1 MTSAQRGKRYWKVKE
16 QNEAERESNWF
27 RSQHKARYKLAM
39 LSERVFF
46 SRVDWDPKIHKSCF
60 QLMVGFSFPSQSAR
74 SHALR
79 FLRLVGNRPKKRTFG
94 RSSTRCRA
102 FLNSPIGGCR
112 AAGVFLHNFFSLL
125 FSTTGKEEKWN
136 DGLFHLPLPLIL
148 ESKVEESMMTR
159 ECHAV

>member
-1 MTSAQRGKRYWKVKE
+1 MTLLVDKKVGNGGFSKAIWAITLRDYSTTRKTFLWVLVFFSRWVMTSAQRGKRYWKVKE

-79 FLRLVGNRPKKRTFG
+79 FLRLVGNRPKKRT
-94 RSSTRCRA
+94 S
-102 FLNSPIGGCR
+102 GGPAR
-112 AAGVFLHNFFSLL
+112 AAAL
-125 FSTTGKEEKWN
+125 F
-136 DGLFHLPLPLIL
+136 
-148 ESKVEESMMTR
+148 
-159 ECHAV
+159 

>member
-1 MTSAQRGKRYWKVKE
+1 MGDFPKRFGRSRYEITRQRGKLFYGFSFFFSRWVMTSAQRGKRYWKVKE

-79 FLRLVGNRPKKRTFG
+79 FLRLVGNRPKKRT
-94 RSSTRCRA
+94 S
-102 FLNSPIGGCR
+102 GGPAR
-112 AAGVFLHNFFSLL
+112 AAAL
-125 FSTTGKEEKWN
+125 F
-136 DGLFHLPLPLIL
+136 
-148 ESKVEESMMTR
+148 
-159 ECHAV
+159 